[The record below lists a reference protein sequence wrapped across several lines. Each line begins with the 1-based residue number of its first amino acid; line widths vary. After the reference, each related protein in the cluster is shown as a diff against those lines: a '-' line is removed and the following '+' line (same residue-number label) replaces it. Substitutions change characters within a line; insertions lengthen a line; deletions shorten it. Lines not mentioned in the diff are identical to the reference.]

1 MESILEGSDNI
12 DDENYIGF
20 ENQLTDMAK
29 LFNMDANVYSPKGYL
44 LATTQQLIFE
54 SGLIAPYVNPDALNR
69 IHHGE
74 SNLIA
79 TEKIGNLNYSVSV
92 AAMKSPLTGKV
103 IGILSLPFFQSVS
116 SLEKIQIN
124 VLANILN
131 IFAIVF
137 ITLII
142 LSYMV
147 SEWLT
152 FPLRFITRSLSR
164 TTLTKNNEPLKWG
177 ANDEI
182 GIMVKE
188 YNMMLYKL
196 GESKA
201 ELEQTQRERAWRE
214 MAQQVA
220 HEIKNPLTP
229 MKLTLQQLERSLNAD
244 SGSKEKIQ
252 KALPALLSQV
262 DILNDIA
269 SSFSTFA
276 KMPEP
281 DIKRIEIHSLLK
293 RAVDLHSQAGLINL
307 KSNTKELYVMGDDQ
321 LLGRVFSNIILNA
334 FQAARPGVVPQLDIS
349 IENMS
354 DHCRLVF
361 EDNGKGIDEKLAER
375 VFVPHFSTKRSGSGL
390 GLAIAKQ
397 GIEHMKGKIWF
408 ESEPGKGTT
417 FFIELP
423 IAGEG
428 F

>member
-1 MESILEGSDNI
+1 LEGSDNI

-188 YNMMLYKL
+188 YNLMLYKL

-229 MKLTLQQLERSLNAD
+229 MKLPA
-244 SGSKEKIQ
+244 SG
-252 KALPALLSQV
+252 V
-262 DILNDIA
+262 DVP
-269 SSFSTFA
+269 SFA
-276 KMPEP
+276 
-281 DIKRIEIHSLLK
+281 
-293 RAVDLHSQAGLINL
+293 AVAG
-307 KSNTKELYVMGDDQ
+307 
-321 LLGRVFSNIILNA
+321 
-334 FQAARPGVVPQLDIS
+334 
-349 IENMS
+349 
-354 DHCRLVF
+354 
-361 EDNGKGIDEKLAER
+361 
-375 VFVPHFSTKRSGSGL
+375 
-390 GLAIAKQ
+390 
-397 GIEHMKGKIWF
+397 
-408 ESEPGKGTT
+408 
-417 FFIELP
+417 
-423 IAGEG
+423 
-428 F
+428 